1 MQGGFLTED
10 DLEKY
15 FVYGESSFT
24 SPAAPSSSCGYTWQ
38 QPHSIALSAGG
49 PSGISRRPTVY
60 PRLDQSVYG
69 MLEVQPLPSGSE
81 TNSSCCNTII
91 ASDPMLE
98 ANIWTRMVT
107 RPSVRRPRRGLC
119 YDMQQDVINDAR
131 IDDCLSAESVTVVE
145 EPISGSWPT
154 PISYLNDKQTWKT
167 MDATDEKELQCV
179 QSDSTSSIRFA
190 LGAEKGGKGEG
201 LEKHASR
208 NACLLGNVR
217 LKKAWN
223 RLRHWTATALTHMK
237 STARLPSRR
246 IKITA

>member
-1 MQGGFLTED
+1 MQGGFLTEE

-15 FVYGESSFT
+15 LVYGESSFT
-24 SPAAPSSSCGYTWQ
+24 GPAVSSSSYGYTWQ
-38 QPHSIALSAGG
+38 QPHSIALGAEG
-49 PSGISRRPTVY
+49 PSGINRRLTVY
-60 PRLDQSVYG
+60 PWLDQSVYG
-69 MLEVQPLPSGSE
+69 MPEVHPPLPSGSE
-81 TNSSCCNTII
+81 TNPSCCNTAI

-119 YDMQQDVINDAR
+119 YDMQQDVINSAQN
-131 IDDCLSAESVTVVE
+131 DDCLSAESATVVE
-145 EPISGSWPT
+145 GPISGSWPT
-154 PISYLNDKQTWKT
+154 PLSYLSDKQTWNP
-167 MDATDEKELQCV
+167 MDTTDDKEL
-179 QSDSTSSIRFA
+179 QSDSTSSIRSG
-190 LGAEKGGKGEG
+190 LGVEKGGKSES

-223 RLRHWTATALTHMK
+223 RLRRWTATALTRMK

-246 IKITA
+246 IKMTA